1 MTLLVAFVATAFLSA
16 GLLFSLEPMVGKL
29 MLPLLGGSPAIW
41 NTCLL
46 FFQAMLLA
54 GYAYVHFGI
63 RLLGVRRHAV
73 LHVALIAASLLL
85 VPPDVGTPEPPIH
98 GSPVGWLLLLL
109 LRTIGLPFFVLSAT
123 APLVQRW
130 LAESAHPSGRDPY
143 FLYAA
148 SNLGSLAGLMLYPF
162 VLEPLSGLRAQAL
175 GWATVYVLFAALLA
189 TLAVRTRRQPGGRPG
204 NAAAAGV
211 PSTTAGTAAPVGA
224 ATAAV
229 SAAGVTEA
237 PPTAGRVAPVTAVR
251 WTAIAF
257 VPSALLLA
265 VTGHVT
271 TDVAPMPL
279 LWLLPL
285 SIYLATFVAAFAGR
299 GEGLLPWARAR
310 QPVAVIGVGVAV
322 LFGYNPVWMLPVHL
336 AVLAL
341 AAWLGH
347 ARLAAERPPAA
358 QLTAFYLWL
367 SVGGTLGGVFG
378 VLVAPVVFMPET
390 EYALLLVA
398 SLLLP
403 ARATAPAA
411 GVSRRTL
418 AYGVGAAGVGFVVA
432 MVAGDGRWAAAAL
445 VPALV
450 VALRGL
456 DARRELLAAG
466 VAIGLVVALPVLER
480 TGGRG
485 DVIVAERNFFGTLR
499 VRETEGSRRL
509 MHGRTLHGAQLTDP
523 VRALEPTTYYAA
535 AGPLGD
541 VFALLATRDTPAL
554 IGAVGLGVGT
564 AACLGRPD
572 DTWDMY
578 EIDPAVVRVAR
589 DPELF
594 TFLSACAPDA
604 AMIIGDGRR
613 ALQLRDGV
621 RYDLL
626 ILDAFSSDAIP
637 AHLLTREAFA
647 LYAERLARDGVLAVH
662 ISNRYLDL
670 APVVAASGRA
680 AGLAARIREDRGG
693 VGGGGGASA
702 GGTGSGGEVGGSG
715 GGAARDV
722 VHSASTWVALAH
734 TEAPLMLLEALR
746 PEAGWRRLEPRPRFR
761 AWTDDYTNLLRVLR
775 GGT

>member
-98 GSPVGWLLLLL
+98 GSPVWWLLLLL
-109 LRTIGLPFFVLSAT
+109 LRTIGLPFFVMSAT

-130 LAESAHPSGRDPY
+130 LAESSHPSGRDPY

-162 VLEPLSGLRAQAL
+162 VLEPLTGLRAQAL
-175 GWATVYVLFAALLA
+175 GWATVYVLFAVLLA
-189 TLAVRTRRQPGGRPG
+189 TLAVRIWREAGRRGVGAPAGSTPV
-204 NAAAAGV
+204 AAAATPGAL
-211 PSTTAGTAAPVGA
+211 PAGPGPTVQPAGAEPVAPLTAA
-224 ATAAV
+224 
-229 SAAGVTEA
+229 
-237 PPTAGRVAPVTAVR
+237 R
-251 WTAIAF
+251 WTAVAF

-271 TDVAPMPL
+271 TDIAPMPL

-299 GEGLLPWARAR
+299 GERLLPWARAR
-310 QPVAVIGVGVAV
+310 QPVVVIGVVIAV
-322 LFGYNPVWMLPVHL
+322 LVGFNPVWMLPVHL
-336 AVLAL
+336 AALAL

-347 ARLAAERPPAA
+347 AQLAAERPPAV

-390 EYALLLVA
+390 EYGLLLVA

-403 ARATAPAA
+403 GRATAAA
-411 GVSRRTL
+411 PGLSRRKVVYVL
-418 AYGVGAAGVGFVVA
+418 GASVVVFIVA
-432 MVAGDGRWAAAAL
+432 MAVGGGRWAAAAL
-445 VPALV
+445 APALV
-450 VALRGL
+450 MALHAL

-466 VAIGLVVALPVLER
+466 VAVGLIVALPVLER
-480 TGGRG
+480 TGGLG
-485 DVIVAERNFFGTLR
+485 DVIAAERNFFGTLR
-499 VRETEGSRRL
+499 VREDDTSRRL
-509 MHGRTLHGAQLTDP
+509 LHGRTLHGAQLTDP
-523 VRALEPTTYYAA
+523 ERALEPTTYYAA

-541 VFALLATRDTPAL
+541 VFALLATRDETAH
-554 IGAVGLGVGT
+554 IGVVGLGVGT
-564 AACLGRPD
+564 AACLGRPG

-578 EIDPAVVRVAR
+578 EIDPAVVRMAR

-647 LYAERLARDGVLAVH
+647 LYAERLARDGILAVH

-670 APVVAASGRA
+670 APVVAASARD
-680 AGLAARIREDRGG
+680 AGLAARIRED
-693 VGGGGGASA
+693 
-702 GGTGSGGEVGGSG
+702 GGE
-715 GGAARDV
+715 AAGVTR
-722 VHSASTWVALAH
+722 SASVWVALAH
-734 TEAPLMLLEALR
+734 TETPLMLLEALR
-746 PEAGWRRLEPRPRFR
+746 PDAGWRRLEPRPRFR
-761 AWTDDYTNLLRVLR
+761 TWTDDYTNLLRVLR
-775 GGT
+775 GGR